1 MVESKLNHPS
11 GTTAFKPSEAEQA
24 LITKNFGEDAIID
37 EFFKASVTLS
47 KEEADNRAKLIS
59 EIEYDY

>member
-24 LITKNFGEDAIID
+24 LITKNFGEDAIVD

-47 KEEADNRAKLIS
+47 KEQADNRAKLIS